1 MFPSPF
7 LKTNLNMILCQSG
20 SLLIRLLPV
29 NYIAV
34 EEYVRFLKVLMSK
47 YRKCLWMK
55 LLQVRLK
62 PAV

>member
-1 MFPSPF
+1 
-7 LKTNLNMILCQSG
+7 MILCQSC

-34 EEYVRFLKVLMSK
+34 EEYVRFLKVLMGK